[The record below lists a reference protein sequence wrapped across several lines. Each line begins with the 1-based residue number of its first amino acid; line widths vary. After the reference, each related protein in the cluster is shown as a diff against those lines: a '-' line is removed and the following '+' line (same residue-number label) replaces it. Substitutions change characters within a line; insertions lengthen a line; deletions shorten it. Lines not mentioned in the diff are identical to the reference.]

1 MEENCGK
8 VRRVSFLEVR
18 YKRWRSTQVPK
29 DGTITLNT
37 IELFSSKNVETAVLA
52 LPKTIA
58 VEDVDR

>member
-1 MEENCGK
+1 MEESCGK
-8 VRRVSFLEVR
+8 VRQISFLEVR

-29 DGTITLNT
+29 DETVTLNT
-37 IELFSSKNVETAVLA
+37 IELFSWKNVETAVLA